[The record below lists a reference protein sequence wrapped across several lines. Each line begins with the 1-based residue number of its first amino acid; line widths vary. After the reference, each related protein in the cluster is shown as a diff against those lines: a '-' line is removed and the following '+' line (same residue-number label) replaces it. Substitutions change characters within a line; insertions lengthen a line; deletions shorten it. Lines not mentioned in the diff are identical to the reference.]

1 MVTPSHLDYLRILER
16 WPAYAERFWWNDPAR
31 PDLGCFGTGYNSWGV
46 QTNQKYLGAMAILAT
61 HPELDEAVAGCSRE
75 AILDRA
81 LRALRYS
88 LATHVSGDHHCSDG
102 TRWGHT
108 WISALGIERMM
119 HGVEALEEHLT
130 DADRAGLRRV
140 LTSEADA
147 SSRWRYRA
155 RNGRAMA
162 ATNRS
167 RTSGTGRSWRAS
179 ATCIPMPRVCLTG
192 WRRRTA
198 S

>member
-31 PDLGCFGTGYNSWGV
+31 PDLGCFGSGYNSWGV
-46 QTNQKYLGAMAILAT
+46 QTNQKYLGAMAVLAT
-61 HPELDEAVAGCSRE
+61 HPELDEAAAGCSRE

-119 HGVEALEEHLT
+119 HGGEALEEHLT
-130 DADRAGLRRV
+130 DLDPPACAGC
-140 LTSEADA
+140 
-147 SSRWRYRA
+147 SSRSGCPPRDGVQGTKWARWRH
-155 RNGRAMA
+155 
-162 ATNRS
+162 NRS
-167 RTSGTGRSWRAS
+167 QTSGTGDPARVCA
-179 ATCIPMPRVCLTG
+179 CIPMTRACPTG